1 MIFFTMKVALMVAAG
16 KGQRM
21 GSDKLW
27 LELDGLPVVAHTWR
41 HLDQAASVDQVV
53 LVVRNE
59 SRASFEALG
68 GRLGLRKPYTFVD
81 GGAERQDS
89 VWAGLQSC
97 PSGTQWV
104 AIQDAARPCTSSALI
119 DTCFQAAERHGA
131 VVAAHRVADT
141 LKRVDDGDR
150 IEETV
155 NREGLWAVQ
164 TPQVFSMELIVRA
177 LTRVRSDG
185 RVLTDDTAACEHAG
199 IPVWV
204 VESAQPNP
212 KVTYPSDLPFVSWLL
227 AKEKGQA

>member
-155 NREGLWAVQ
+155 NREGLWAMQ
-164 TPQVFSMELIVRA
+164 TPQVFSMELIVR
-177 LTRVRSDG
+177 
-185 RVLTDDTAACEHAG
+185 
-199 IPVWV
+199 P
-204 VESAQPNP
+204 
-212 KVTYPSDLPFVSWLL
+212 
-227 AKEKGQA
+227 

>member
-1 MIFFTMKVALMVAAG
+1 MIFLTMKVALMVAAG

-27 LELDGLPVVAHTWR
+27 LELDGLPVVGYTWG

-59 SRASFEALG
+59 SRSAFVALG
-68 GRLGLRKPYTFVD
+68 ERLGVKKPYMFVQ
-81 GGAERQDS
+81 GGDERQDS

-97 PSGTQWV
+97 PGDTQWV
-104 AIQDAARPCTSSALI
+104 TIQDAARPCTSSALI
-119 DTCFQAAERHGA
+119 DACFQAAERHGA
-131 VVAAHRVADT
+131 VVAAHRVTDT
-141 LKRVDDGDR
+141 LKRVDHGDR

-164 TPQVFSMELIVRA
+164 TPQVFSMELILKA
-177 LTRVRSDG
+177 LTRVRSEG
-185 RVLTDDTAACEHAG
+185 LVLTDDTAACEYAG

-204 VESAQPNP
+204 VESDQPNP

>member
-1 MIFFTMKVALMVAAG
+1 MIFLTMKVALMVAAG

-21 GSDKLW
+21 GSDKIW
-27 LELDGLPVVAHTWR
+27 LELGGLPVVAHTWR

-59 SRASFEALG
+59 SRATFEALG
-68 GRLGLRKPYTFVD
+68 KRLGLRKPYTFVD

-89 VWAGLQSC
+89 VWAGLQGC
-97 PSGTQWV
+97 PSSTQWV

-119 DTCFQAAERHGA
+119 DACFQAAERYGA

-141 LKRVDDGDR
+141 LKRVNDGAR

-164 TPQVFSMELIVRA
+164 TPQVFSMKLIVRA
-177 LTRVRSDG
+177 LTRVRSEG
-185 RVLTDDTAACEHAG
+185 RVLTDDTAACELAG

-204 VESAQPNP
+204 LESSQPNP

-227 AKEKGQA
+227 AKEKRQA